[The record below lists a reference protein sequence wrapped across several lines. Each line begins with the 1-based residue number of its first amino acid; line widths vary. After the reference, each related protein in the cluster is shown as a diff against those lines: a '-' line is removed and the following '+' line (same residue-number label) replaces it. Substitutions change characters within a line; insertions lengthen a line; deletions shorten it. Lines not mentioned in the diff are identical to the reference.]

1 MRLVKTPTAI
11 LCVALNNSM
20 SKNTSIIL
28 GEHFDSFIQNE
39 IKSGR
44 YTSASEVIR
53 SALRLHEIEKDKIQS
68 INSALAIGEKSGKPI
83 VFDNEKFKR
92 RMKKKFNLES

>member
-1 MRLVKTPTAI
+1 
-11 LCVALNNSM
+11 M

-28 GEHFDSFIQNE
+28 GDHFDKFIRAE

-53 SALRLHEIEKDKIQS
+53 SGLRLLENEKLKIKA
-68 INSALAIGEKSGKPI
+68 INKALAVGENSGDA
-83 VFDNEKFKR
+83 VFFDNEKFKA
-92 RMKKKFNLES
+92 RMRKKYKIDAKD